1 MMLYGSNLYC
11 SAKKNSEAI
20 SHTWQIDTGKEIHK
34 SFAKPAQTLSEI
46 SVFSHMFSVC
56 LGEGAFHY
64 LVNHIESLWAMYGYA
79 TLCIL
84 LDLKQL
90 ARIC

>member
-1 MMLYGSNLYC
+1 M
-11 SAKKNSEAI
+11 
-20 SHTWQIDTGKEIHK
+20 
-34 SFAKPAQTLSEI
+34 
-46 SVFSHMFSVC
+46 FSHMFSVC

-90 ARIC
+90 ARIWKNTTKESHKSMPHYEIEAMLYDAEG